1 MHIDKT
7 FMSGKVSRRIFAL
20 FVLSA
25 FIPLL
30 VTTMLTYGQVS
41 SLIYEQNHAKLV
53 DASKDFALD
62 VNQRLIQAQDV
73 LTRTALRISGGG
85 YMPNKQV
92 LESLKYLY
100 SGLAILRADGKPSV
114 LFGDIQAWPK
124 LDKTEMAHL
133 MKRESQLTLRTE
145 PGSTPRIQLLHIV
158 ERASPGTFVLIAELK
173 QDYLWGGDENFPYMT
188 GLCIF
193 ADSGIML
200 FCSRP
205 ELAAASSIL
214 ANHLSE
220 TAHPVQLM
228 VGEEPSVLGQW
239 ELYLKPKFNVPPW
252 TAMAVTPMSVAMSP
266 GDKFTRIF
274 IGVILLT
281 ILLVALLSVSQIRR
295 TMGPLERLIV
305 GTRRLAGEDFNHR
318 VDVARN
324 DEFGELANSFNEMSA
339 RLGDQLGTLKTLASV
354 DRVILTRQDI
364 DPAFEIVL
372 ARIKSLVDAGFL
384 GIVVLDDVAA
394 QEARIYLLDSGQT
407 GSIAM
412 KRISVAPE
420 AVQQLGTHTNGFRPD
435 DGNLLQNYILEPEF
449 QITGNL
455 FMLPIL
461 AEGTLSAF
469 VCIELNNTADLPQP
483 VLLQLRDLGDRIGVA
498 LSATGRTEQLI
509 YQARHD
515 DLTGLPNRLLFKE
528 RLESEIS
535 LAQRE
540 GKLVILFFIDL
551 DHFKSINDTLGH
563 TAGDLLLKEAAHRLR
578 ASSRESDTVA
588 RLGGDEFAII
598 LPGVSRI
605 QSATTVAESILRK
618 LSEPFNIQ
626 GYECFINASIGIA
639 ICPGDGDNGEIL
651 LRNADT
657 AMYRAKAMGRG
668 RFVYF
673 KEQMNVAAI
682 EHMTL
687 EREIRQGMLRGE
699 FVVYYQPKMDMAS
712 GRLSG
717 VEALLRWNHP
727 TRGLVSP
734 SVFIGVAEDIGVI
747 EEMGRQV
754 IQEACAQ
761 YSVWDN
767 AGISVPHIAVNVSIR
782 QFRSGDLTHNIKEAM
797 RSASM
802 PPSALQVEVTESL
815 FMDKKGDGISILENL
830 RALGIGV
837 AIDDFGT
844 GYSSLSQV
852 RSLPADTLKIDRSF
866 IEDMIRDKTARVI
879 AQMLLDLAHALNKT
893 VVAEGVEYQDQFNLL
908 REWGCDAIQGY
919 YYSKPL
925 TPEEFAEFV
934 RAKEAISIV

>member
-1 MHIDKT
+1 
-7 FMSGKVSRRIFAL
+7 MSGKVSRRIFAL

-25 FIPLL
+25 FVPLM
-30 VTTMLTYGQVS
+30 VITMLTYGQVS
-41 SLIYEQNHAKLV
+41 SLISGQTRAKLV

-73 LTRTALRISGGG
+73 LTRTALRMSGGG

-92 LESLKYLY
+92 LDSIKYMFSSLTIAG
-100 SGLAILRADGKPSV
+100 SDGKSVV
-114 LFGDIQAWPK
+114 LFGDAQSRPA
-124 LDKTEMAHL
+124 LDDAKMAHL
-133 MKRESQLTLRTE
+133 IKGESQLILQKS
-145 PGSTPRIQLLHIV
+145 PDASPIIKLLHIV
-158 ERASPGTFVLIAELK
+158 NIAGGGNTVMIAELK
-173 QDYLWGGDENFPYMT
+173 RDYLWGGDENFPYMT

-193 ADSGIML
+193 AESGIML

-205 ELAAASSIL
+205 ELATASAVL
-214 ANHLSE
+214 ASHLST
-220 TAHPVQLM
+220 TAHSIQIPV
-228 VGEEPSVLGQW
+228 GKEPSIMGQW

-252 TAMAVTPMSVAMSP
+252 TAMAVQPLSVALSP
-266 GDKFTRIF
+266 AEKFTRIF
-274 IGVILLT
+274 IAVILLT

-295 TMGPLERLIV
+295 TMGPLERLIM
-305 GTRRLAGEDFNHR
+305 GTRRLAGEDFDHR
-318 VDVARN
+318 VDVVRN
-324 DEFGELANSFNEMSA
+324 DEFGELATSFNDMSA
-339 RLGDQLGTLKTLASV
+339 RLGNQLGTLKTLASI

-364 DPAFEIVL
+364 DPAIEIAL
-372 ARIKSLVDAGFL
+372 ARIRTLVDAGYL

-394 QEARIYLLDSGQT
+394 QDARSYFLELGQT
-407 GSIAM
+407 GGIGM
-412 KRISVAPE
+412 KRINVAPE
-420 AVQQLGTHTNGFRPD
+420 AMQHLRAHTIGLCPD
-435 DGNLLQNYILEPEF
+435 STNMLQPEF
-449 QITGNL
+449 QVAGKI

-461 AEGTLSAF
+461 AEGVLRAF
-469 VCIELNNTADLPQP
+469 IFLELNDAADVPQA

-498 LSATGRTEQLI
+498 LSATARTEQLI

-540 GKLVILFFIDL
+540 SKQVILFFIDL

-563 TAGDLLLKEAAHRLR
+563 SAGDLLLKEAAQRLR
-578 ASSRESDTVA
+578 VSSRESDTVA

-598 LPGVSRI
+598 LPGVTRV
-605 QSATTVAESILRK
+605 QSATTVAESILNK
-618 LSEPFNIQ
+618 LSEPFTIQ
-626 GYECFINASIGIA
+626 GNECFVNASIGIA
-639 ICPGDGDNGEIL
+639 ICPADGNNGEIL

-687 EREIRQGMLRGE
+687 EREIRQGMPRGE
-699 FVVYYQPKMDMAS
+699 FVLYYQPKMDILS

-734 SVFIGVAEDIGVI
+734 GVFIGIAEDIGVI

-761 YSVWDN
+761 YTAWDN
-767 AGISVPHIAVNVSIR
+767 AGIHVPHIAVNVSIR
-782 QFRSGDLTHNIKEAM
+782 QFWSGDLTHIIREAM

-802 PPSALQVEVTESL
+802 PPAALQIEVTESL
-815 FMDKKGDGISILENL
+815 FMDGKSDGISILENL
-830 RALGIGV
+830 RRMGIGV

-852 RSLPADTLKIDRSF
+852 RQLPADTLKIDKSF
-866 IEDMIRDKTARVI
+866 IQDMTRDKTARI
-879 AQMLLDLAHALNKT
+879 ITRMLLDLAHALKIT
-893 VVAEGVEYQDQFNLL
+893 VVAEGVETQEQFKLL
-908 REWGCDAIQGY
+908 REWQCDNMQGY

-925 TPEEFAEFV
+925 TAEEFAEFV
-934 RAKEAISIV
+934 RAKEAFGMAC